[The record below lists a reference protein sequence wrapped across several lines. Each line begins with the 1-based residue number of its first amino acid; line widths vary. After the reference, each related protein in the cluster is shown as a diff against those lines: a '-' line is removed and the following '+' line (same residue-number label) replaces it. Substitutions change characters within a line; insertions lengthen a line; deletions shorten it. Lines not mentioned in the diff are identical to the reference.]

1 MHVRRIYRSHN
12 YILFSEGNSSTER
25 VGVLLGWSIKRV
37 REKKE
42 KENRLLDE
50 SYLFSLPFP
59 PFFYFLFRAPCLY
72 LPQPSTF
79 YIICLYTVCKL
90 LLYVAI

>member
-50 SYLFSLPFP
+50 SYLFSLPSP
-59 PFFYFLFRAPCLY
+59 PSFIFFLGHP
-72 LPQPSTF
+72 
-79 YIICLYTVCKL
+79 VCIYPNL
-90 LLYVAI
+90 RLSI